1 MIQGNAGAR
10 RQDEPKPGPEK
21 KKAVK
26 NLAVGFCG
34 WRPLWIKAS
43 SWSGEHSL
51 PKNITQGCCG
61 SHFWLHIHCVSGS
74 GNPFTSLLHHFFLH
88 PPTTG
93 ADQWS
98 FIARRPRTATELVTS
113 APKLVSLPVNSCWL
127 SAQPAVP
134 AASLAGKKAHRK
146 KCLIWDHWKT
156 MPEMP
161 VYGMW
166 SEYLRF
172 SVTAL
177 NHKFCSTLP
186 IKYSDCISQ
195 SWFNM
200 LFVVVEVW

>member
-61 SHFWLHIHCVSGS
+61 SHFWLHLHCMSGS

-113 APKLVSLPVNSCWL
+113 APKLASKLLLAFSPTSGAC
-127 SAQPAVP
+127 SQP
-134 AASLAGKKAHRK
+134 SRK
-146 KCLIWDHWKT
+146 KSSQEK
-156 MPEMP
+156 MPNLGP
-161 VYGMW
+161 LKNDAWNAGVW
-166 SEYLRF
+166 NVVRIFTVLCHSSESQVLLN
-172 SVTAL
+172 TA
-177 NHKFCSTLP
+177 N
-186 IKYSDCISQ
+186 
-195 SWFNM
+195 
-200 LFVVVEVW
+200 